1 MSTRSTQHTARLL
14 PSSSL
19 FVFEEPRGSVPRYHT
34 ARRRLT
40 HRTGRLRPALPH
52 LRSGSSLTR
61 LAARAGLMKKAM
73 ELSVLCGCEIA
84 LVCFDERGDMHQFA
98 STDMR
103 ATLKRAFNHKGRKLL
118 ESNRSL
124 LNSHGVSQKR
134 AAEQEQPG
142 AARIDLTPAASCG
155 LRLSAGSF
163 GAMLHGQQHGR
174 AASPASDD
182 RPGSPEFGDDSTPA
196 KRRKTDSRLPP
207 RVQRS
212 VDTLMRDI
220 STVHQ
225 AGELVSDP
233 FAMGAASSA

>member
-1 MSTRSTQHTARLL
+1 MGRSAVVVKPIEDATKRKATFQKR
-14 PSSSL
+14 
-19 FVFEEPRGSVPRYHT
+19 
-34 ARRRLT
+34 
-40 HRTGRLRPALPH
+40 
-52 LRSGSSLTR
+52 
-61 LAARAGLMKKAM
+61 RAGIMKKAM

-163 GAMLHGQQHGR
+163 GTMLHGQQHGR

-233 FAMGAASSA
+233 FAMGAGSSA